1 MNRTFTKIYVDIKF
15 YACKFYV
22 RDNLKTHVHRQIG
35 GVHREIKCRLKCH
48 LTTFSKRRKKVQSLF
63 NISMYQN

>member
-35 GVHREIKCRLKCH
+35 GVYREIKCRLKCH
-48 LTTFSKRRKKVQSLF
+48 LTTFSNR
-63 NISMYQN
+63 